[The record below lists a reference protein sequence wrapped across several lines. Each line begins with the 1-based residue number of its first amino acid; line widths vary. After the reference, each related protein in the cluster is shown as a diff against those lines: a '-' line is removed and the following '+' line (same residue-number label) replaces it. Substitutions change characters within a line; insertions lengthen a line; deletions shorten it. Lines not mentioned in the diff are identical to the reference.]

1 MQDRIHQQT
10 NAQDKIQHQ
19 QTVGQHNIHAQTKEQ
34 DNTKHQHTEV
44 KQENNTPTNIGAR

>member
-34 DNTKHQHTEV
+34 DNTKHQHKYKITYNTN
-44 KQENNTPTNIGAR
+44 KQEV